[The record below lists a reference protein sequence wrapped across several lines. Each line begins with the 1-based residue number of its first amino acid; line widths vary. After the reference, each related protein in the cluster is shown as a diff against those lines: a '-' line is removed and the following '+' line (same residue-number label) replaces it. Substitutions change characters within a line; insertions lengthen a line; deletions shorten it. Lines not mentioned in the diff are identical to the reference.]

1 MYLSKT
7 HNPVP
12 TSNSESVLPKGEG
25 FLSICPRRR
34 ELILQK
40 QSEANKSLP
49 EISHRRVGSLKGGS
63 HTFSFKPAMIV
74 TIVTIVATIVDCFV
88 ATEP

>member
-1 MYLSKT
+1 MLKENACLYLSKT
-7 HNPVP
+7 DNPVP

-25 FLSICPRRR
+25 FLSICPRRK

-49 EISHRRVGSLKGGS
+49 EISHREVGSLKRVVTCS
-63 HTFSFKPAMIV
+63 PSNLPQFSQP
-74 TIVTIVATIVDCFV
+74 FV
-88 ATEP
+88 ATEPQY